1 MNTNQSLRI
10 LYAGGEGDVV
20 RTYRHWVRGEEDP
33 TQVSMTS
40 SGMFYDLCRDH
51 GHQAYVI
58 STCPRKDRLRD
69 GQFTIV
75 QRQLP
80 FAKGPGALYHLGQIL
95 AGLRLIFVA
104 LWFRADVAVVV
115 CGSTYWFV
123 LRVLPLL
130 GVKVV
135 ASLHCVLYPKY
146 RQLSRVQ
153 RMLRRISRAFFIRDA
168 LRILSMSQDITNQV
182 IETTAGRQRPL
193 LPFLPTY
200 RRGKFDGIP
209 APKAGQRPFRVC
221 FAGRIE
227 RNKGVFDLLAIAERF
242 DREGRHE
249 IEFDICGDGSALPEL
264 TLRAQQA
271 GIASRFHLHGYC
283 NWTAMRE
290 RYSEAHAVI
299 VPTTSEFIE
308 GFNQVI
314 AEAVLAGRPVI
325 TSEVCPAIFYVREAV
340 VEAPVD
346 DVQKYGDAIL
356 KLCDDPAF
364 YAAKVAACTEVR
376 EQFYDL
382 DRSWMTAL
390 NKALSEVGSSRRPGS
405 EPPVELS
412 NSAQALAHES

>member
-1 MNTNQSLRI
+1 
-10 LYAGGEGDVV
+10 
-20 RTYRHWVRGEEDP
+20 
-33 TQVSMTS
+33 
-40 SGMFYDLCRDH
+40 
-51 GHQAYVI
+51 
-58 STCPRKDRLRD
+58 
-69 GQFTIV
+69 
-75 QRQLP
+75 
-80 FAKGPGALYHLGQIL
+80 
-95 AGLRLIFVA
+95 
-104 LWFRADVAVVV
+104 VAVVV

-146 RQLSRVQ
+146 RPLSRVQ
-153 RMLRRISRAFFIRDA
+153 RILRRISRSFFIRGA

-182 IETTAGRQRPL
+182 IQTTNGRQRPL

-200 RRGKFDGIP
+200 RRGKFDGIS
-209 APKAGQRPFRVC
+209 APRVGQRPFRVC

-227 RNKGVFDLLAIAERF
+227 RNKGVFDLLAIAQRF
-242 DREGRHE
+242 DREGRRE
-249 IEFDICGDGSALPEL
+249 IEFDICGDGSQLPEL
-264 TLRAQQA
+264 TRQAEQA

-283 NWTAMRE
+283 NWDAMRE
-290 RYSEAHAVI
+290 RYSEAHVVI
-299 VPTTSEFIE
+299 VPTTSQFIE

-340 VEAPVD
+340 VESPVD

-356 KLCDDPAF
+356 KLCDEPEF
-364 YAAKVAACTEVR
+364 YAAKVTACTAAR

-390 NKALSEVGSSRRPGS
+390 NKALSEVGSSRRPV
-405 EPPVELS
+405 PVPSVDLS
-412 NSAQALAHES
+412 NSTQALAHEG